1 MFQIFKAGKRRSND
15 GAEYEITEQ
24 DVIDCAECYDPQ
36 LHEAPLVFGHPKTDD
51 PAFGWVK
58 GLQSNGGALSADF
71 SDVDEGAKELVR
83 AKKFKHVSAS
93 FYPPTHPSN
102 PVPGKWYL
110 RHVGLLGA
118 MPPSVKGLG
127 AVSFSDADGC
137 VEFSEYGQET
147 AAGLFRRLRDWMIAK
162 FGQEEADQVVPS
174 WEIDSMREDATRE
187 RINRAESQPISL
199 AAFAEASAPPTEP
212 QTPTPPIEK
221 EPTMTEAEQQA
232 LARAEA
238 AEKQLAEMKAAQIKA
253 ERDAAHSANA
263 DFAEGLVKGGKLA
276 PAKKD
281 AVIRVLDFIQYPT
294 ETTADFA
301 EGESAQ
307 SLADEVRGLLS
318 GQVTSPIFG
327 EVATATKAAKAASQ
341 PAVTADFGEA
351 DPDSLS
357 HHQRALVLM
366 RKENIDYAEAA
377 RRTVA

>member
-1 MFQIFKAGKRRSND
+1 MFQIFKAGKRQSND
-15 GAEYEITEQ
+15 GKEYEITEQ
-24 DVIDCAECYDPQ
+24 DVIDCAECYNPT

-58 GLQSNGGALSADF
+58 GLQSTGGLLSADF

-162 FGQEEADQVVPS
+162 FGQEEADQVVPN

-341 PAVTADFGEA
+341 SAFTADFGEA
-351 DPDSLS
+351 DPESLS

>member
-15 GAEYEITEQ
+15 GTEYEITEQ

-102 PVPGKWYL
+102 PAPGKWYL

-147 AAGLFRRLRDWMIAK
+147 AAGLFRRLRDWMIGK
-162 FGQEEADQVVPS
+162 FGQAEADTVIPS

-187 RINRAESQPISL
+187 RMQQAAEPL
-199 AAFAEASAPPTEP
+199 ASFAEADESNSESPTEEP
-212 QTPTPPIEK
+212 PTPPIEK
-221 EPTMTEAEQQA
+221 EPEMTEAEKQA

-238 AEKQLAEMKAAQIKA
+238 AEKQLADLQSAQAKA
-253 ERDAAHSANA
+253 EREAAHTANA
-263 DFAEGLVKGGKLA
+263 DFAESLVKSGKLK
-276 PAKKD
+276 PAHKAL
-281 AVIRVLDFIQYPT
+281 AVRVLDFVQYPND
-294 ETTADFA
+294 TTADFG
-301 EGESAQ
+301 EGENQQTLGDAI
-307 SLADEVRGLLS
+307 RGWMS
-318 GQVTSPIFG
+318 DSPAAEIFG
-327 EVATATKAAKAASQ
+327 EVATAGKAGARHSG
-341 PAVTADFGEA
+341 VTADFAEA
-351 DPDSLS
+351 DPDALS
-357 HHQRALVLM
+357 HHQRAQALAD
-366 RKENIDYAEAA
+366 KEGISYEEAA
-377 RRTVA
+377 RRTV

>member
-1 MFQIFKAGKRRSND
+1 MFQIFKAGKRQSND
-15 GAEYEITEQ
+15 GKEYEITEQ
-24 DVIDCAECYDPQ
+24 DVIDCAECYNPT

-58 GLQSNGGALSADF
+58 GLQSTGGLLSADF
-71 SDVDEGAKELVR
+71 SDVDEDAKELVR

-93 FYPPTHPSN
+93 FYPPAHPSN

-174 WEIDSMREDATRE
+174 WEIDSMREDATRD
-187 RINRAESQPISL
+187 RIQRAKTEPLASFAEPTYESPTESQP
-199 AAFAEASAPPTEP
+199 PP
-212 QTPTPPIEK
+212 PPIEK

-232 LARAEA
+232 IARAEA
-238 AEKQLAEMKAAQIKA
+238 AEQKLAQMQAEQAKA

-276 PAKKD
+276 PAQKD
-281 AVIRVLDFIQYPT
+281 TVIRVLDFIQYPS

-318 GQVTSPIFG
+318 GQSASPIFA
-327 EVATATKAAKAASQ
+327 EVATAAKAAIK
-341 PAVTADFGEA
+341 PATTADFGEA

>member
-1 MFQIFKAGKRRSND
+1 MFQIFKAGKRHSSD
-15 GAEYEITEQ
+15 GTEYDITEQ
-24 DVIDCAECYDPQ
+24 DVLDCADCYDPK

-58 GLQSNGGALSADF
+58 GLSSANGSLTAEF

-93 FYPPTHPSN
+93 FYPPAHPSN

-147 AAGLFRRLRDWMIAK
+147 AAGLFRRLRDWMIGK
-162 FGQEEADQVVPS
+162 FGQAEADTVIPN
-174 WEIDSMREDATRE
+174 WEIESIREDAAQDRMQ
-187 RINRAESQPISL
+187 RAEPL
-199 AAFAEASAPPTEP
+199 ASFAEASTPVAPQTESPTEP
-212 QTPTPPIEK
+212 QTPPIEK
-221 EPTMTEAEQQA
+221 EPEMTEAEKQA

-238 AEKQLAEMKAAQIKA
+238 AEKQLADLQSAQAKA
-253 ERDAAHSANA
+253 EREAAHTANA

-307 SLADEVRGLLS
+307 SLTDEVRGLLS
-318 GQVTSPIFG
+318 GQTASPIFG
-327 EVATATKAAKAASQ
+327 EVATATKAAVK

-351 DPDSLS
+351 DPESMS
-357 HHQRALVLM
+357 HHERALVLM
-366 RKENIDYAEAA
+366 RQENIDYAEAA
-377 RRTVA
+377 RRTVV

>member
-1 MFQIFKAGKRRSND
+1 MFQIFKAGKRQSND
-15 GAEYEITEQ
+15 GKEYDITEQ
-24 DVIDCAECYDPQ
+24 DVIECAECYDPT

-58 GLQSNGGALSADF
+58 DLQSSGGALSAEF

-137 VEFSEYGQET
+137 VEFSEYGQEIS
-147 AAGLFRRLRDWMIAK
+147 AGLFRRLRDWMIAK

-174 WEIDSMREDATRE
+174 WEIDSMREDATRD
-187 RINRAESQPISL
+187 RVQRAATAPL
-199 AAFAEASAPPTEP
+199 VAFNEP
-212 QTPTPPIEK
+212 EPTPQSFSTPQIKK
-221 EPTMTEAEQQA
+221 EPTMTEAEKQA

-238 AEKQLAEMKAAQIKA
+238 AEKQLAEMKAAQAKA
-253 ERDAAHSANA
+253 ERDAAHTANA

-281 AVIRVLDFIQYPT
+281 AVIRVLDFIQYPS

-318 GQVTSPIFG
+318 GQSASPIFG
-327 EVATATKAAKAASQ
+327 EVATAAKAASQ

>member
-1 MFQIFKAGKRRSND
+1 MFQIFKAGKRQSND
-15 GAEYEITEQ
+15 GKEYDITEQ

-58 GLQSNGGALSADF
+58 NLQSSDGALSADF

-174 WEIDSMREDATRE
+174 WEIDSMREDATRD
-187 RINRAESQPISL
+187 RVQRAATAPL
-199 AAFAEASAPPTEP
+199 AAFNESEPTAQSLPTEP
-212 QTPTPPIEK
+212 QTSTPQIEK
-221 EPTMTEAEQQA
+221 EPTMTEAEKQA

-253 ERDAAHSANA
+253 ERDAAHTANA

-281 AVIRVLDFIQYPT
+281 AVIRVLDFIQYPS

-318 GQVTSPIFG
+318 VQSASPIFG
-327 EVATATKAAKAASQ
+327 EVATAAKAASQ

>member
-1 MFQIFKAGKRRSND
+1 MFQIFKSGKRLSND
-15 GAEYEITEQ
+15 GKEYDITEQ
-24 DVIDCAECYDPQ
+24 DVIDCAECYDPK

-58 GLQSNGGALSADF
+58 NLQSSDGALSADF

-162 FGQEEADQVVPS
+162 FGQEEADQVVPN
-174 WEIDSMREDATRE
+174 WEIDSMREDAARE

-281 AVIRVLDFIQYPT
+281 AVIRVLDFIQYPS

-318 GQVTSPIFG
+318 GQSASPIFG
-327 EVATATKAAKAASQ
+327 EVATAAKAASQ